1 MKGSWQRVGRWEA
14 SGLSAAAF
22 ATRERIEAKRLVWWR
37 WKLRSTPPAGSAAV
51 IDFLP
56 VRVLDAQPARP
67 SPAGPI
73 AAHDEIVAAYDRFV
87 VAHDEYVV
95 GHDEYVAVHEYPFR
109 ATRPRWPS
117 TCARI

>member
-1 MKGSWQRVGRWEA
+1 MGRWEA

-56 VRVLDAQPARP
+56 VRVLDAPARSTEP
-67 SPAGPI
+67 G
-73 AAHDEIVAAYDRFV
+73 
-87 VAHDEYVV
+87 
-95 GHDEYVAVHEYPFR
+95 
-109 ATRPRWPS
+109 RPHRS
-117 TCARI
+117 AR